1 MSFQWACSSPYKLQC
16 TNWLNEGSIINGI
29 FSTMALNFGKL
40 RDSIHLVTD
49 SLNTTGTC
57 SLCFYCRKDLSW
69 VIVPYEKNIRSTIL
83 QCQCEMEVY
92 CFNFLC
98 CSASSL
104 TMRSW
109 IVSLPNV
116 LCLMYQCRSVLC
128 FLFWVVLSCWL
139 RKINGL
145 RHVRRSLDTR
155 EDFFF
160 FSFSLVQLICWYWWW
175 PGGRMYDVIYFN
187 VWSDII
193 CTAAKL
199 LHGTSAFSLKSTFF
213 LMFCLLQAFIR
224 QVRRIFW
231 PNENSFSLHKETEV
245 GGLHLNCDK
254 ACEDNLPGKVL
265 RFLK

>member
-29 FSTMALNFGKL
+29 FSTIALNFGKL

-160 FSFSLVQLICWYWWW
+160 FLSLSFSSSVDT
-175 PGGRMYDVIYFN
+175 G
-187 VWSDII
+187 
-193 CTAAKL
+193 
-199 LHGTSAFSLKSTFF
+199 
-213 LMFCLLQAFIR
+213 
-224 QVRRIFW
+224 
-231 PNENSFSLHKETEV
+231 
-245 GGLHLNCDK
+245 GGLVVVCMTSFTSMFGVTSYVRLLNCYT
-254 ACEDNLPGKVL
+254 GHQHSH
-265 RFLK
+265 